1 MTTERRPLAILR
13 DDEEDPI
20 TSVVNLIDVF
30 LVIIAVLLMVI
41 IQNPL
46 NPLTS
51 DSVVVVVKNP
61 GKENMEMIVKEGETL
76 KHYTSSGE
84 MGEGEGVKAGIT
96 YKLQDGTM
104 VYVPEG

>member
-1 MTTERRPLAILR
+1 MMTERRPLHILN

-30 LVIIAVLLMVI
+30 LVIIAVLLIVI

-51 DSVVVVVKNP
+51 DSVVVVKNP
-61 GKENMEMIVKEGETL
+61 GQDNMEMIVKEGETL
-76 KHYTSSGE
+76 KHYNSSGE
-84 MGEGEGVKAGIT
+84 IGEGEGVKAGIT
-96 YKLQDGTM
+96 YRLQDGSM